1 MPSGTLLFKR
11 GPDKVIVLA
20 WFKDAIGTQ
29 YVEHE
34 QAT

>member
-1 MPSGTLLFKR
+1 MPSGALLFKC
-11 GPDKVIVLA
+11 GPDKVIVPA